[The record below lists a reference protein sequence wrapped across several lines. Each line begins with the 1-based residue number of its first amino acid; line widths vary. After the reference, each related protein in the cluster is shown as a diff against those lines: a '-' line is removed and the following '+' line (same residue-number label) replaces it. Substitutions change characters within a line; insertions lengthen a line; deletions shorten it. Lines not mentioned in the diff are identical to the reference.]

1 MKTVLFSSLAA
12 GSLLIAAGAVQAS
25 DSWSVTAGHAAS
37 DAMGLVAN
45 GAKPGV
51 PHMGGGNWN
60 GPKPGMGGNWNGPKP
75 PMNGGN
81 WNGPRPGKPNMSWH
95 PRPGYHG
102 IPKNDVYRRPFR
114 GFNLAAYWIQPSFYI
129 PNYTIYGLSAPSNG
143 YYWSRYYDDAVMI
156 NNRGYVADYRSDIN
170 WDNYPSTYY
179 APPAPYQQA
188 QYGPAIRP
196 DAQAYEWGGQD
207 APAYRVE
214 EESGVYD
221 GTWTGGYV
229 DADGRTYRGEWE
241 GTYVGEDGQ
250 TYEGTY
256 RGTSI
261 GDPVYTP
268 QAPGAPYGAGAVPP
282 PPAPM
287 HQGGPTYPQP
297 AYAPP
302 SYAPEAPYRVP
313 AGYEGYERCLKS
325 NGVTGGVIGA
335 IIGGVAGNQIA
346 GRGDKLGGTLLGAG
360 LGGLAGVGIEK
371 ATSKCKSYIPRQPN
385 YQPAPPVAYPPQH
398 YGPPPQPQVY
408 GYGWQG
414 GYYYQQPQVTTV
426 TVTPGYSTTT
436 TTTTEEYVYETVS
449 VPAKKRYVA
458 KKTWKPKRK
467 PVCTCR

>member
-12 GSLLIAAGAVQAS
+12 GSLLIAAGAVHAS
-25 DSWSVTAGHAAS
+25 DSWSITAGKSAS
-37 DAMGLVAN
+37 EATGLIAN
-45 GAKPGV
+45 GAKPGK
-51 PHMGGGNWN
+51 PNIGGGNWN
-60 GPKPGMGGNWNGPKP
+60 RPKPNI
-75 PMNGGN
+75 GGN
-81 WNGPRPGKPNMSWH
+81 WNGPRPGKPNISWH

-114 GFNLAAYWIQPSFYI
+114 GFNLAAWWVQPSFYI

-156 NNRGYVADYRSDIN
+156 NNRGYVADYRSGIN
-170 WDNYPSTYY
+170 WDNYPSTYNV
-179 APPAPYQQA
+179 APPQYQQP

-214 EESGVYD
+214 SESGVYD

-229 DADGRTYRGEWE
+229 DADGRAYRGEWE
-241 GTYVGEDGQ
+241 GTYTGDDGQ
-250 TYEGTY
+250 IYEGTY

-268 QAPGAPYGAGAVPP
+268 QAPGAPYGVGAVPP
-282 PPAPM
+282 PPAPVGY
-287 HQGGPTYPQP
+287 QTGPAYSQP

-302 SYAPEAPYRVP
+302 SYGPEAPYRVP
-313 AGYEGYERCLKS
+313 AGYEDYERCLKS
-325 NGVTGGVIGA
+325 NGVAGGVIGA
-335 IIGGVAGNQIA
+335 VIGGIAGNQIA
-346 GRGDKLGGTLLGAG
+346 GRGDKLAGTLIGGGVGA
-360 LGGLAGVGIEK
+360 LAGYGIEK
-371 ATSKCKSYIPRQPN
+371 AASKCKNKLPRQPH
-385 YQPAPPVAYPPQH
+385 YQPAPPVAHPPA
-398 YGPPPQPQVY
+398 YVPAPPQPQVY

-414 GYYYQQPQVTTV
+414 GYYYPAPQVTTV

-449 VPAKKRYVA
+449 VPVKKRAVV
-458 KKTWKPKRK
+458 KKWKPKAK
-467 PVCTCR
+467 PKPRCTCR